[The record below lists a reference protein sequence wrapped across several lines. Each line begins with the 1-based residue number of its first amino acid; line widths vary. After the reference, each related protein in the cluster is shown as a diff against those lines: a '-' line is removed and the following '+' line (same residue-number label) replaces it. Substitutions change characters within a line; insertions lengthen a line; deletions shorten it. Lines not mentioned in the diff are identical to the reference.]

1 MDFGGKYSEN
11 FNNHN
16 HCGHIFPNPL
26 LIVLHWLIVANP
38 HKRMWGLRRSILGK
52 KKKMDWFAQDGG
64 EEQIPDLFTT
74 LFLGFFPPGLSS
86 PEMNQIDDICLP
98 SRFSNNM

>member
-38 HKRMWGLRRSILGK
+38 HKRM
-52 KKKMDWFAQDGG
+52 
-64 EEQIPDLFTT
+64 
-74 LFLGFFPPGLSS
+74 
-86 PEMNQIDDICLP
+86 
-98 SRFSNNM
+98 